1 MRDLPVPDLP
11 DGRTLLAFARE
22 VLLDDLLPLLPPERR
37 LDARLIANCMAIAA
51 REVAADAGSAEAI
64 RRELEGLYHG
74 TLTHP
79 AAPAGSPLS
88 RTAGEGAERREAGE
102 SAERREAGEGASH
115 LQRRFARDLR
125 IGAFEI
131 SERRASAARA
141 ILWRMTIER
150 LRLANPRFL
159 AANGLGGPK
168 G

>member
-1 MRDLPVPDLP
+1 MRDPGGAWPMGDLP
-11 DGRTLLAFARE
+11 EGRTLLAFARD

-51 REVAADAGSAEAI
+51 REAAADAGPAQALG
-64 RRELEGLYHG
+64 RELEGLYHG
-74 TLTHP
+74 VTLTHP
-79 AAPAGSPLS
+79 AVPAGSPLS
-88 RTAGEGAERREAGE
+88 RNAGEGAERREAGE
-102 SAERREAGEGASH
+102 GLAE

-131 SERRASAARA
+131 SERRANAARA